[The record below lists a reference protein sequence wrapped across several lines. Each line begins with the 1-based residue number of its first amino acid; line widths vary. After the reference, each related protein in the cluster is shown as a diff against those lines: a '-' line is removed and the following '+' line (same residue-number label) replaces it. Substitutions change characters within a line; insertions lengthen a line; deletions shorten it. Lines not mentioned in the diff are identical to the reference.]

1 VIRVLPG
8 RASLV
13 LLYMAGIFALSSLP
27 GRELARFGL
36 SAYLF
41 NAAHAPLYAGLALT
55 TLWALLGPTG
65 PRCVLVAAIV
75 MAFAISDEWHQAHVP
90 GRFFS
95 LADLWTDALGAGVG
109 IALHEI
115 LQSAF
120 ALRRGEG
127 PP

>member
-1 VIRVLPG
+1 MIRLVPG
-8 RASLV
+8 RAVLA

-41 NAAHAPLYAGLALT
+41 NAAHAPLYAGLAST
-55 TLWALLGPTG
+55 TLWALLGPAG
-65 PRCVLVAAIV
+65 MRCPLVAAIAI
-75 MAFAISDEWHQAHVP
+75 AFAVSDEWHQAHVP

-95 LADLWTDALGAGVG
+95 VGDLWMDALGIGVG